1 MDPLPHPE
9 RSGPLTLHT
18 PRLVLRPY
26 AAGDLEAVHAFAS
39 DPRLTTF
46 VEWGPNTR
54 ADSREFLA
62 ARLTEAEEQP
72 RTVYTFAITV
82 KGGGPPLGSVGL
94 TLNGNDDGGSGSAAG
109 NDDGRHRAAAR
120 RTGEVGY
127 VIAADHWGRGYA
139 TEAAA
144 AVVRFGVNVLGLERI
159 SATCRP
165 GNRASARVLE
175 KTGLVLQARLPR
187 HKLIRGQREDSLLYA
202 LEIRQPGEPLP
213 APPGHTDPSGA
224 VLL

>member
-1 MDPLPHPE
+1 MDPLPYPE

-18 PRLVLRPY
+18 PRLTLRPY
-26 AAGDLEAVHAFAS
+26 ASADLEAVHAFAS

-94 TLNGNDDGGSGSAAG
+94 TLNGDDDDGP
-109 NDDGRHRAAAR
+109 HRAAAR
-120 RTGEVGY
+120 HTGEVGY
-127 VIAADHWGRGYA
+127 VMAADHWGRGYA

-144 AVVRFGVNVLGLERI
+144 AVVRFGLNVLGLERI

-202 LEIRQPGEPLP
+202 LEPRQLGEPVP
-213 APPGHTDPSGA
+213 VPPVHTDPAGA